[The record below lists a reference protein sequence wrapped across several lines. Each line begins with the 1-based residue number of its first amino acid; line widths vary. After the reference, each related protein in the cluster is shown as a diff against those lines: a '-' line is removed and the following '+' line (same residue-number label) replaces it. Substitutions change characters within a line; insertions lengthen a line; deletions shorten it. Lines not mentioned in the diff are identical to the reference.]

1 MKRKHLI
8 YLVLLAFITLLIF
21 ENQENTITSS
31 HKSGLYLKPFNL
43 VLTTNS
49 KYKVNYTFDGSD
61 PTNQSFTFQKELL
74 ITGKESYDSLSF
86 INTTLPDSIANFGWR
101 KPKGRQDRATIVK
114 YAGFQNGI
122 LQTEIKTL
130 SFFIDRQLYN
140 TVFPNTRKNRILIKF
155 NSKRLDNLFL
165 KDSITLT
172 KYKLPIISISTD
184 KRNLYSKEKGLFIAG
199 VNMNASKINS
209 GNYFKRGK
217 DFERQVHFQYFDK
230 HGKLDF
236 ELDVGMRIHG
246 GITRRNP
253 QKSLKFYAR
262 QEYGKTKINLPF
274 LSEKGV
280 NRFIL
285 ESMQESGGGQ
295 ALIEDVVAQ
304 EIVKELGLEQQN
316 FQAVIVFINGEYW
329 GLHTIRDRIDEN
341 YLSYKFNLHK
351 DSFDIIDG
359 NPSTTP
365 NYETIHGE
373 NSDYIDLVSF
383 IKENDLS
390 INRNYSHINSKIDID
405 NFIDYYSVEI
415 FFANNDWPIHNVKIW
430 KKKNNGKWR
439 WILYDL
445 DGGFSNKRDYSLD
458 MFNRISN
465 TENCGS
471 CGNSPEATLLF
482 RSLMRNTEF
491 NQKFNARYNEIIK
504 QYMNPDKTLAIV
516 DSITEIYHTNMQ
528 DHINR
533 WRYPWSLKHHWKR
546 DIEKNI
552 KEFLINRE
560 EYTLRNLKNHIK
572 RNEIND

>member
-8 YLVLLAFITLLIF
+8 YLILLVIVTLLIIDNH
-21 ENQENTITSS
+21 EDTITFS
-31 HKSGLYLKPFNL
+31 HKSGFYLKPFNL
-43 VLTTNS
+43 VLTNDS
-49 KYKVNYTFDGSD
+49 KYKVFYTLDGSD
-61 PTNQSFTFQKELL
+61 PTNKSFIFQNKLM
-74 ITGKESYDSLSF
+74 ITGIESYDSLSF
-86 INTTLPDSIANFGWR
+86 INTTIPDSIAHFGWR
-101 KPKGRQDRATIVK
+101 KPKGRQDKATIFK
-114 YAGFQNGI
+114 YAAFQNGSI
-122 LQTEIKTL
+122 VTDIETF
-130 SFFIDRQLYN
+130 SFFVDNNWYYN
-140 TVFPNTRKNRILIKF
+140 VFPNTNKYKILNKI
-155 NSKRLDNLFL
+155 NIKRLNRVFL
-165 KDSITLT
+165 EDSIT
-172 KYKLPIISISTD
+172 KYKLPIISLSTD
-184 KRNLYSKEKGLFIAG
+184 RRNLYSNEKGLFISG
-199 VNMNASKINS
+199 DNFNPNKIHS

-217 DFERQVHFQYFDK
+217 NFERQVHFQYFDN
-230 HGKLDF
+230 HGNLNF
-236 ELDVGMRIHG
+236 ELDLGMRIHG

-415 FFANNDWPIHNVKIW
+415 FFANNDWPIHNIKIW

-552 KEFLINRE
+552 KEFLKKRE
-560 EYTLRNLKNHIK
+560 EYTLENLKNYNK
-572 RNEIND
+572 RKESND